1 MENSIVFAVEVTR
14 EGEIAWLD
22 VDAVVT
28 PIPDGHWRWVHLDR
42 SDSGAEALLTA
53 LGFSPLAIRALNTE
67 QTRPRSW
74 HIDDLTMI
82 VLRGVNLNPE
92 VDQELISVRI
102 AARNNMVVSS
112 RRYRIMA
119 VQDQRSALE
128 AGAGPRGSAELILA
142 IIQGLSERLSTRE
155 DEINEALDRMEA
167 LETLSPEDQSELLSL
182 RRRLNLMRRY
192 VRPQYQAVSGMQ
204 VLDPDWFGEELR
216 QQLAE
221 RTNEVLRLVE
231 DLDLM
236 NERAELLY
244 QQIRAESEARQARNT
259 YILSLVAA
267 VFVPLG
273 FITGLLGINVGG
285 IPGAENASAFTIVV
299 VAMVALIAVQ
309 LAIMK
314 LLKWF

>member
-1 MENSIVFAVEVTR
+1 MESAIVFAVDVTR
-14 EGEIAWLD
+14 EGEITWLD
-22 VDAVVT
+22 ADTVVG
-28 PIPDGHWRWVHLDR
+28 PVPDGHWRWVHLDR
-42 SDSGAEALLTA
+42 SDSGAEPLLNA

-74 HIDDLTMI
+74 HIDDFTMV

-92 VDQELISVRI
+92 VDEELISVRI
-102 AARNNMVVSS
+102 AARDNMVVSS

-119 VQDQRSALE
+119 VQDQREALL

-142 IIQGLSERLSTRE
+142 IIQGLSDRLSTRE

-167 LETLSPEDQSELLSL
+167 VEKLSPDDQAELLAL
-182 RRRLNLMRRY
+182 RRRVNLMRRY
-192 VRPQYQAVSGMQ
+192 VRPQYQAVNGLQ
-204 VLDPDWFGEELR
+204 ILDPDWFGTDLH
-216 QQLAE
+216 QQLEE

-285 IPGAENASAFTIVV
+285 IPGADSTSAFTFVV
-299 VAMVALIAVQ
+299 VAMATLIAVE

>member
-1 MENSIVFAVEVTR
+1 MESSIVFAVDVTPA
-14 EGEIAWLD
+14 GDIAWLD
-22 VDAVVT
+22 AETAVAPV
-28 PIPDGHWRWVHLDR
+28 PDGHWRWIHLDR
-42 SDSGAEALLTA
+42 SDSGAEELLAALD
-53 LGFSPLAIRALNTE
+53 FSPLAIRALNTE

-74 HIDDLTMI
+74 HIDELTMV

-92 VDQELISVRI
+92 VDEELISVRI
-102 AARNNMVVSS
+102 AARDNMVVSS

-119 VQDQRSALE
+119 VQDQRDALL
-128 AGAGPRGSAELILA
+128 AGDGPRGSAELILA
-142 IIQGLSERLSTRE
+142 IIQGLSDRLSARE
-155 DEINEALDRMEA
+155 DEINEVLDRMEA
-167 LETLSPEDQSELLSL
+167 LESLSPEDQVELRTL

-192 VRPQYQAVSGMQ
+192 VRPQYQAVSGLQ
-204 VLDPDWFGEELR
+204 VLDPDWFGDDLR
-216 QQLAE
+216 QQLGE

-244 QQIRAESEARQARNT
+244 QQVRAESEARQARNT

-285 IPGAENASAFTIVV
+285 IPGAENADAFTIVV
-299 VAMVALIAVQ
+299 VAMAGLIVAQ

-314 LLKWF
+314 FLKWF

>member
-1 MENSIVFAVEVTR
+1 MESSIVFAVDVTR
-14 EGEIAWLD
+14 DEEIIWLD
-22 VDAVVT
+22 AENVIAPV
-28 PIPDGHWRWVHLDR
+28 PDGHWRWIHLDR
-42 SDSGAEALLTA
+42 SDSGAEPLLTA

-74 HIDDLTMI
+74 HIDDFTMI
-82 VLRGVNLNPE
+82 VLRGVNLNPA

-102 AARNNMVVSS
+102 AARDNMVVSS

-119 VQDQRSALE
+119 VQEQREALL
-128 AGAGPRGSAELILA
+128 AGGGPRGSAELILA
-142 IIQGLSERLSTRE
+142 IIQGLSDRLSTRE
-155 DEINEALDRMEA
+155 DEINEVLDRMEA
-167 LETLSPEDQSELLSL
+167 REKLLPDDQMELRSL
-182 RRRLNLMRRY
+182 RRRVNLMRRY
-192 VRPQYQAVSGMQ
+192 VRPQYQAVSSLQ
-204 VLDPDWFGEELR
+204 VLDPDWFGNDLR
-216 QQLAE
+216 QQLGE

-267 VFVPLG
+267 VFVPLS

-285 IPGAENASAFTIVV
+285 IPGADSAGAFAIVV
-299 VAMVALIAVQ
+299 AGMATLIAVE

>member
-1 MENSIVFAVEVTR
+1 MDSSIVFAVDVTPD
-14 EGEIAWLD
+14 GEIVWLD
-22 VDAVVT
+22 DATVLT
-28 PIPDGHWRWVHLDR
+28 PVPDGHWRWIHLDR
-42 SDSGAEALLTA
+42 SHSKAEELLAA
-53 LGFSPLAIRALNTE
+53 LGFSSLAIRALNTE

-74 HIDDLTMI
+74 HIDDFTMV

-92 VDQELISVRI
+92 VNEELISVRI
-102 AARNNMVVSS
+102 AARDNMVVSS

-119 VQDQRSALE
+119 VQDQREALL
-128 AGAGPRGSAELILA
+128 AGGGPRGSAELILA
-142 IIQGLSERLSTRE
+142 IIQGLSDRLSTRE

-167 LETLSPEDQSELLSL
+167 LEKLSLDDQVELRTL
-182 RRRLNLMRRY
+182 RRRVNLMRRY
-192 VRPQYQAVSGMQ
+192 VRPQYQAVSGLQ
-204 VLDPDWFGEELR
+204 ILDPDWFADDIR
-216 QQLAE
+216 QQLGE

-259 YILSLVAA
+259 YVLSLVAA

-273 FITGLLGINVGG
+273 FLTGLLGVNVGG
-285 IPGAENASAFTIVV
+285 IPGADSTSAFTIVV
-299 VAMVALIAVQ
+299 LAMAGLVAVE

-314 LLKWF
+314 ILKWF